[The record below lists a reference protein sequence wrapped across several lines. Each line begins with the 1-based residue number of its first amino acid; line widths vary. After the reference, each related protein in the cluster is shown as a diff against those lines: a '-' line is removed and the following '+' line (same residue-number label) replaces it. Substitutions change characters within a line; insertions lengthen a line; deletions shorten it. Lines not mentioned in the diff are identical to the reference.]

1 MTQATAPGTCD
12 FLQHSLD
19 YKHQAEYT
27 SNVPD
32 CTTLHVQ
39 ISAPDQMFTLSMLK
53 HGSRNNCTTMHV
65 NHTEDLKHDC
75 VRVLPLHKKLTTSK
89 TWTVAYANGNTTAEF
104 IHFHLIWPL
113 QAVF

>member
-1 MTQATAPGTCD
+1 
-12 FLQHSLD
+12 
-19 YKHQAEYT
+19 
-27 SNVPD
+27 
-32 CTTLHVQ
+32 
-39 ISAPDQMFTLSMLK
+39 MFTLSMLK

-104 IHFHLIWPL
+104 IHFHFNLASTGSVLISYVSIVQSIAEPFL
-113 QAVF
+113 IIHSQF